1 MLARLEE
8 MAHGYKTNEM
18 LDLLYVIGNELKVAK
33 LEVDNMNKEKKIY
46 ALRWSMS
53 RLCMSM

>member
-8 MAHGYKTNEM
+8 MAHGYKTNEV

-33 LEVDNMNKEKKIY
+33 LEVDNMKKEKKIY